1 MMNTVIFQPG
11 MTLEELEKHA
21 ILCSFRFHRGN
32 KTATSNALGIAIR
45 TLDAKLEKYEKDG
58 EEGKKRMDEQ
68 RALAEDFSRRQR
80 GLPSLLKTEEP
91 EQTAAVVDM
100 PVKQMRKAK

>member
-11 MTLEELEKHA
+11 MTLEELEKQA

-45 TLDAKLEKYEKDG
+45 TLDAKLEKYEKDS
-58 EEGKKRMDEQ
+58 EETKKRMDDQ
-68 RALAEDFSRRQR
+68 RMMAEDHLRRAR
-80 GLPSLLKTEEP
+80 GLPSLIKTEVTDITP
-91 EQTAAVVDM
+91 VVADM
-100 PVKQMRKAK
+100 PVKAIRKAK